1 MVGNLDRRLARFA
14 KPMVLLGMGFDHSAY
29 RHSHTGVNYNWIV
42 SLITKYEDEFD
53 RESFEE
59 LKRARFA
66 LMVDAEIALCNG
78 TSKDEWRRSPYVKAT
93 RDKVWWLEDEDIYYI
108 AEYVWHNQPDY
119 FLDET
124 K

>member
-1 MVGNLDRRLARFA
+1 
-14 KPMVLLGMGFDHSAY
+14 
-29 RHSHTGVNYNWIV
+29 V

-78 TSKDEWRRSPYVKAT
+78 TSKDEWSVNGRRSVLT
-93 RDKVWWLEDEDIYYI
+93 RL
-108 AEYVWHNQPDY
+108 
-119 FLDET
+119 L
-124 K
+124 

>member
-1 MVGNLDRRLARFA
+1 M
-14 KPMVLLGMGFDHSAY
+14 
-29 RHSHTGVNYNWIV
+29 

-66 LMVDAEIALCNG
+66 LMVDAEVALCNG
-78 TSKDEWRRSPYVKAT
+78 VSKDEWRRSPYVKAT

-108 AEYVWHNQPDY
+108 AEYVWHNQSDY
-119 FLDET
+119 FLEET